1 METTFENRYYP
12 RFSMM
17 EEYYRSYGT
26 GPRISTV
33 FVAVVALIGITA
45 FCAAQGILDQMKWL
59 LIFVAV
65 MDIIVFFFPN
75 LAAWTSIRNAK
86 KQNDGV
92 QPEVAVT
99 FGENIELREG
109 MVHITMEYRK
119 IIRVVR
125 LKHSYIL
132 MTGKRSGVILDPNG
146 FTKGT
151 FEEFKQFIRNK
162 RSDLVV
168 PE

>member
-12 RFSMM
+12 RFPMM
-17 EEYYRSYGT
+17 EEYYRQYGT

-33 FVAVVALIGITA
+33 FAAVVALIGITA
-45 FCAAQGILDQMKWL
+45 FCVAQGILDQMKWML
-59 LIFVAV
+59 VFVLV
-65 MDIIVFFFPN
+65 MDIVAYFFPN

-92 QPEVAVT
+92 QPEVVVT

-119 IIRVVR
+119 ILRVVR

-151 FEEFKQFIRNK
+151 FEEFKLFLQEK
-162 RSDLVV
+162 RPDLAI